1 MTHCMKQQNRRK
13 IVRGVPEQPARRKI
27 TDNLTGSP
35 ENRILS

>member
-13 IVRGVPEQPARRKI
+13 IVRGAPEHARRKI